1 MGYGGPSFAI
11 PAQCTR
17 IQEFTEPPSWNYIAD
32 GCPNDNA
39 EADTVLDGASCTV
52 AAGAA
57 HPEFDPPKPPPPSPP
72 PVTSC
77 PDWDACASQAPPCDG
92 RGCPPVEGRCDEF
105 SAGCCMGKSEDWCS
119 VNFKDG
125 YVCQEHGC
133 PGGGNSY
140 CCVPSN
146 AGTIIGIVG
155 GALAG
160 IVVIAVIVVIVG
172 IRRRQKRQQQR
183 AVTQSQT
190 RELTQA
196 TLQTRPTKAAQPTAV
211 AAAPP
216 PMTTM
221 DVTCPPGCKEGDQVR
236 IQSPSGQVIQVA
248 VPPGVSPGQVFR
260 AQVPAPTTV
269 ATASVAMKG
278 ELVA

>member
-1 MGYGGPSFAI
+1 M
-11 PAQCTR
+11 
-17 IQEFTEPPSWNYIAD
+17 AD
-32 GCPNDNA
+32 GCPNDA
-39 EADTVLDGASCTV
+39 EADTVLDGAGTV
-52 AAGAA
+52 DAGAA
-57 HPEFDPPKPPPPSPP
+57 HPKFDPPPSPPPSPP

-77 PDWDACASQAPPCDG
+77 PDWEGGRDG
-92 RGCPPVEGRCDEF
+92 RGCPPVEGRCAIEQ
-105 SAGCCMGKSEDWCS
+105 GCCIGKSEDWCS

-125 YVCQEHGC
+125 YVCEDRGTNRGC
-133 PGGGNSY
+133 ELAD
-140 CCVPSN
+140 CCVPN
-146 AGTIIGIVG
+146 YAGTIIGIVG

-236 IQSPSGQVIQVA
+236 IQSPAGQVIQVA

>member
-1 MGYGGPSFAI
+1 
-11 PAQCTR
+11 
-17 IQEFTEPPSWNYIAD
+17 
-32 GCPNDNA
+32 
-39 EADTVLDGASCTV
+39 
-52 AAGAA
+52 
-57 HPEFDPPKPPPPSPP
+57 
-72 PVTSC
+72 
-77 PDWDACASQAPPCDG
+77 
-92 RGCPPVEGRCDEF
+92 
-105 SAGCCMGKSEDWCS
+105 MGKSEDWCS